1 VESAAGTTELCTSKA
16 TVIEIVPYDGRWPVQ
31 FTAEAARIRDAM
43 GDVALRIEHVGS
55 TSVTGLA
62 AKPVID
68 IQVSVASL
76 AQPNRLAALLAPV
89 GYVHVPFGAVDRV
102 YPFFKRPAAWP
113 GTHHIHLCV
122 AGSGEERRHLA
133 FRDYLRAH
141 PDVAAQYVDLKRKLA
156 ALHDGATLESR
167 ERYSLSKTSFVTSV
181 LALALPVDD
190 PGASRHDG

>member
-31 FTAEAARIRDAM
+31 FTAEAARIRGAM

-55 TSVTGLA
+55 TSVPGLA

-68 IQVSVASL
+68 IQVAVASL
-76 AQPNRLAALLAPV
+76 AQPSDYAAALAQV
-89 GYVHVPFGAVDRV
+89 GYAHVPLGAVDRV
-102 YPFFKRPAAWP
+102 YPFFKKPASWP
-113 GTHHIHLCV
+113 GTHHAHLCV
-122 AGSGEERRHLA
+122 AGSSEERRHLA
-133 FRDYLRAH
+133 FRDYLRTH

-190 PGASRHDG
+190 PCASRHDG